1 MITVVILGFG
11 NVGSH
16 LFKVFETSPGIK
28 VLQVYTRSIPK
39 ETANDKRI
47 ITNILDIT
55 HKADVYI
62 AAVPDD
68 TIHSITSQLPF
79 TNKLVAHTC
88 GGAALEAISNTN
100 KKGVFYPLQTFSKN
114 KEIDFKNIPICV
126 EAQNKEDLSLLSNL
140 GTLIS
145 QKVYNISSSERTKL
159 HVAAVFVNNFVNEL
173 YHISEDILR
182 KEQLDFSLLAPLIKE
197 TANKIEYLTPAQA
210 QTGPA
215 KRGDKKTIQIHQGLL
230 TTQQQE
236 VYQLLTSSIQKRNI
250 SQDE

>member
-1 MITVVILGFG
+1 M
-11 NVGSH
+11 
-16 LFKVFETSPGIK
+16 
-28 VLQVYTRSIPK
+28 
-39 ETANDKRI
+39 
-47 ITNILDIT
+47 
-55 HKADVYI
+55 
-62 AAVPDD
+62 
-68 TIHSITSQLPF
+68 
-79 TNKLVAHTC
+79 
-88 GGAALEAISNTN
+88 
-100 KKGVFYPLQTFSKN
+100 FYPLQTFSKN

-173 YHISEDILR
+173 YHISEDIL
-182 KEQLDFSLLAPLIKE
+182 KKQQLDFSLLAPLIKE

-215 KRGDKKTIQIHQGLL
+215 KRGDKKTIQTHQGLL

>member
-1 MITVVILGFG
+1 M
-11 NVGSH
+11 
-16 LFKVFETSPGIK
+16 
-28 VLQVYTRSIPK
+28 Y
-39 ETANDKRI
+39 D
-47 ITNILDIT
+47 
-55 HKADVYI
+55 
-62 AAVPDD
+62 
-68 TIHSITSQLPF
+68 
-79 TNKLVAHTC
+79 
-88 GGAALEAISNTN
+88 
-100 KKGVFYPLQTFSKN
+100 
-114 KEIDFKNIPICV
+114 
-126 EAQNKEDLSLLSNL
+126 
-140 GTLIS
+140 
-145 QKVYNISSSERTKL
+145 ISSSERTKL

-215 KRGDKKTIQIHQGLL
+215 KRGDKKTIQTHQGLL

>member
-1 MITVVILGFG
+1 MISVVILGFG

-28 VLQVYTRSIPK
+28 VLQVYTRNIPK
-39 ETANDKRI
+39 ETNHDKRI
-47 ITNILDIT
+47 VTNILEIT

-114 KEIDFKNIPICV
+114 KGIC
-126 EAQNKEDLSLLSNL
+126 
-140 GTLIS
+140 
-145 QKVYNISSSERTKL
+145 
-159 HVAAVFVNNFVNEL
+159 H
-173 YHISEDILR
+173 
-182 KEQLDFSLLAPLIKE
+182 
-197 TANKIEYLTPAQA
+197 
-210 QTGPA
+210 
-215 KRGDKKTIQIHQGLL
+215 
-230 TTQQQE
+230 
-236 VYQLLTSSIQKRNI
+236 
-250 SQDE
+250 

>member
-1 MITVVILGFG
+1 MRLALVLRYCKSIHAV
-11 NVGSH
+11 
-16 LFKVFETSPGIK
+16 SPK
-28 VLQVYTRSIPK
+28 KP
-39 ETANDKRI
+39 AHDKRI
-47 ITNILDIT
+47 VTNILEIT
-55 HKADVYI
+55 PKADVYI

-173 YHISEDILR
+173 YHISEDIL
-182 KEQLDFSLLAPLIKE
+182 KKQQLDFSLLAPLIKE

-215 KRGDKKTIQIHQGLL
+215 KRGDKKTIQTHQGLL